1 MSVRSA
7 AFGCHGVKIGVG
19 TDKRARRL
27 RVSVLWPPDAHTLI
41 VELKLARKM
50 PLAKLY
56 EVYDCLL
63 AAYLSVPT
71 AKFQD
76 MENQLETEGMS
87 PLIESAIR
95 LNEVYKSLMTG
106 GFTEDEALSLIAKM
120 TKNGN

>member
-1 MSVRSA
+1 MV
-7 AFGCHGVKIGVG
+7 I
-19 TDKRARRL
+19 
-27 RVSVLWPPDAHTLI
+27 
-41 VELKLARKM
+41 ELKLARNL

-76 MENQLETEGMS
+76 MDNQLETEGMS

-95 LNEVYKSLMTG
+95 LNEVYKSLMAG

-120 TKNGN
+120 TKSGN